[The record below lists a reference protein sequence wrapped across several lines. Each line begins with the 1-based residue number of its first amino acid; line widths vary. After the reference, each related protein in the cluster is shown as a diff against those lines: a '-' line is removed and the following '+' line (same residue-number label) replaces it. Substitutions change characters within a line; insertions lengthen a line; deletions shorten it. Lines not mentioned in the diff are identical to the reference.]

1 MRRQYMI
8 FKLLLT
14 LLIPVLFTACSS
26 MQIQKTTPF
35 KPSPQKQIAV
45 VPFYNYTQTPLAG
58 YSAASM
64 ANVILKSHGYRVTAQ
79 QLHPDAKA
87 ELEEN
92 SQSRASLVSSLK
104 QKGFD
109 YMLGGEVTEWRYK
122 TGIDAEPVVGLTV
135 RLMDLKS
142 GKTLYS
148 GTGSKTALGSAS
160 LSGTAQKILD
170 EILP

>member
-1 MRRQYMI
+1 MFMKSLALSL
-8 FKLLLT
+8 FALLLT
-14 LLIPVLFTACSS
+14 ACST

-35 KPSPQKQIAV
+35 KPTPQKQIAV

-64 ANVILKSHGYRVTAQ
+64 ANVILKSHGYSVTAE

-87 ELEEN
+87 ELEGN
-92 SQSRASLVSSLK
+92 SQSRASLVNMLK
-104 QKGFD
+104 QKGYD

-135 RLMDLKS
+135 RLTDLKS

>member
-1 MRRQYMI
+1 MI

-14 LLIPVLFTACSS
+14 FLALLLFAGCSG
-26 MQIQKTTPF
+26 MQIQKTAPF
-35 KPSPQKQIAV
+35 KPTPQKKIAV
-45 VPFYNYTQTPLAG
+45 IPFYNYTQTPLAG

-64 ANVILKSHGYRVTAQ
+64 ANVILKSHGYSVTAE

-87 ELEEN
+87 ELEGN
-92 SQSRASLVSSLK
+92 SQSRASLVNMLK
-104 QKGFD
+104 QKGYD

-135 RLMDLKS
+135 RLTDLKS

-148 GTGSKTALGSAS
+148 STGSKTALGSAS